1 MNIELE
7 GKLICVF
14 GLPNTGKTNFL
25 RYLTSLPPYRRNLI
39 FDPVKDYPTESTGL
53 VYRPKS
59 RTHSSEGGECDEEL
73 GFVIDK
79 MVNNAPESLRPKYII
94 VDEANRSMKNQH
106 PMPEA
111 VQDLIDFNT
120 HYKPQMSLICAC
132 RRPAKLHTDF
142 REIAN
147 HFFIFSQGGKNDQRS
162 YANIASE
169 LPEMLDEKEQYEFVY
184 VDSERNCH
192 LFSPV
197 KNMGEK
203 GRI

>member
-7 GKLICVF
+7 GKLVCVF

-25 RYLTSLPPYRRNLI
+25 RYITQLPPYRRNLI
-39 FDPVKDYPTESTGL
+39 FDPVKDYPTDSYGL

-59 RTHSSEGGECDEEL
+59 RAHSSDGGNCDEEL
-73 GFVIDK
+73 GLVVDK
-79 MVNNAPESLRPKYII
+79 MVNDAPPSLRPKYIV
-94 VDEANRSMKNQH
+94 VDEANRSMKNRH
-106 PMPEA
+106 PLPES
-111 VQDLIDFNT
+111 VKDLIDFNT
-120 HYKPQMSLICAC
+120 HYTPRMSLICAC

-147 HFFIFSQGGKNDQRS
+147 HFFIFSQGGRNDKNEYS
-162 YANIASE
+162 NIAE
-169 LPEMLDEKEQYEFVY
+169 DLPEYLDKKDRFEFVY
-184 VDSERNCH
+184 VDSNRNCH
-192 LFSPV
+192 LFNPV